1 MQDYRK
7 LEVWR
12 RAHQLTLQVYRCS
25 ASFPREE
32 VYSLTSQ
39 IRRAAASI
47 PANIVEGC
55 GRESNADFARFLQ
68 IAVGSAHE
76 LEYHLLLAK
85 DLTYLSEQDHNR
97 VTSETAEV
105 KKMLSGLLGRVRS
118 GGIQPSRNDTRV

>member
-12 RAHQLTLQVYRCS
+12 RAHQLTLQVYNCS

-39 IRRAAASI
+39 IRRAASSI

-85 DLTYLSEQDHNR
+85 DLTYLTTEDYSR
-97 VTSETAEV
+97 VAGETAEV

-118 GGIQPSRNDTRV
+118 VGYPPSKKSNRS